1 MGRCA
6 GRSLAG
12 HFDPE
17 ALSRK
22 AAPAFLMRSPNVR
35 SADIYQIELCDRSW
49 PEADVAWD
57 CSVRTDALDP
67 DLPLD
72 SPQIGHSS

>member
-22 AAPAFLMRSPNVR
+22 AAPAFLMRSPDVR
-35 SADIYQIELCDRSW
+35 STDIYQMELCDRSW
-49 PEADVAWD
+49 PN
-57 CSVRTDALDP
+57 TDEGAP
-67 DLPLD
+67 
-72 SPQIGHSS
+72 